1 MMDGNLVFPVP
12 PDDIIKKTS
21 IADIGITVSKGSIAL
36 EWAPD
41 DGGQR

>member
-1 MMDGNLVFPVP
+1 MDENLVFPVP

-21 IADIGITVSKGSIAL
+21 IADIGITVGKRSIAL